1 MQLNVMSQN
10 IETVARQRNVFMV
23 LCALSLASLILVS
36 LKLLSVSERTILV
49 PGLQQ
54 EAWTTD
60 QNVSSSYL
68 EENAAPLA

>member
-1 MQLNVMSQN
+1 MQLHVMSQN

-23 LCALSLASLILVS
+23 FCALSLASLILVS

-60 QNVSSSYL
+60 QNVSIKLS
-68 EENAAPLA
+68 